1 VAVVAPEGPTERNDL
16 RDIYVRTQS
25 NEDGVGD
32 AAVHGEFD
40 VRSDS
45 YATSDKRSFDASK
58 DLADPTRIA
67 YNAKLHYDLLA
78 ILQDIE
84 SSRSY
89 IDELY
94 SPDAQKCLEAIM

>member
-1 VAVVAPEGPTERNDL
+1 M
-16 RDIYVRTQS
+16 RTQPS
-25 NEDGVGD
+25 EDGVGD

-45 YATSDKRSFDASK
+45 CAISGKQPFDNGSRGSHRRP
-58 DLADPTRIA
+58 LTRNYVTNSSTIF
-67 YNAKLHYDLLA
+67 
-78 ILQDIE
+78 LQDIE